1 LLFVVALGAF
11 WWWRRQSTQPTETRF
26 RTRSVEVRDLV
37 EKVESTGRLKPLKEV
52 QVGAQVSGRVVEV
65 HVDYNS
71 KVHAGQ
77 LLAEIDPQLLG
88 AQVGQVKGQL
98 EAAKANI
105 ERAESRVRA
114 LEVEVARVVQLA
126 REGLASQ
133 AEVDQS
139 QSSLDVARAEAL
151 AAKANLT
158 GLNSQ
163 LQSARTSLTYTKI
176 YSPIDG
182 VVISRAVEPGQTVAA
197 SFSTPVLFVIAED
210 LSKMQAF
217 ADIDEAD
224 VGKVREGLSAQVM
237 VDAFA
242 GEQFEGTVTQ
252 IRYSPTEVQGVVT
265 YAAVIDV
272 ANRELKLRPG
282 MTATISITTR
292 KADRVL
298 AVPNAALR
306 FKPEDKDRVM
316 IPLERGQV
324 RLYRKEGPLGAENLV
339 PIIVTT
345 GISDGVWTQ
354 LVSTVGEPTV
364 EAGQELVTEQTDK
377 VATKRKFLG
386 LF

>member
-1 LLFVVALGAF
+1 LAEQNRLAVERLEGELQKRARQKLVRRLSWLLVVAVAAGAL
-11 WWWRRQSTQPTETRF
+11 WWWRRQSAQAVETRF

-52 QVGAQVSGRVVEV
+52 QVGAQVSGRVVQV
-65 HVDYNS
+65 HVDYNT

-88 AQVGQVKGQL
+88 AQVGQVRGQL

-114 LEVEVARVVQLA
+114 LEVELARVVQLA

-182 VVISRAVEPGQTVAA
+182 IVISRAVEPGQTVAA

-210 LSKMQAF
+210 LAKMQAF

-272 ANRELKLRPG
+272 ANAELKLRPG
-282 MTATISITTR
+282 MTATVSITTR
-292 KADRVL
+292 KADQVW
-298 AVPNAALR
+298 PS
-306 FKPEDKDRVM
+306 PT
-316 IPLERGQV
+316 PLCASSLKTRT
-324 RLYRKEGPLGAENLV
+324 AC
-339 PIIVTT
+339 
-345 GISDGVWTQ
+345 
-354 LVSTVGEPTV
+354 
-364 EAGQELVTEQTDK
+364 
-377 VATKRKFLG
+377 
-386 LF
+386 